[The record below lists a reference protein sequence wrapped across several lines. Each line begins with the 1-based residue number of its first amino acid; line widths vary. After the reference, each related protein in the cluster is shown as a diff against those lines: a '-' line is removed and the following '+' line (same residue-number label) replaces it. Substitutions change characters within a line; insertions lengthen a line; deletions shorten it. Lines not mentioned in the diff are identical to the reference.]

1 MMEYLRN
8 AWYVAAWSDEVAPG
22 QILAR
27 TIMDEPIALFRA
39 AGGAPA
45 AVLDQCPHRFAPF
58 SAGWVKD
65 EVLVCGYHGLGFDRS
80 GRCVANPHGPVPR
93 NGAVK
98 SYPVADRHK
107 AVWIWMGE
115 ASRADPRLIP
125 DLAFLEEAPASAFS
139 EGTILSGTGDYQ
151 LFVDNIMDLSHVDYV
166 HPTTLGGGAVTQA
179 HQDIEETD
187 DYLDVTWRTPDT
199 PPPPLLAAII
209 GDLPERTDAYQR
221 VRWFAP
227 SVMKLTAGVV
237 PSEAG
242 EAEGLLNFNA
252 HIMTPETRQTTHY
265 FFAATRNF
273 KREDVEL
280 NAKIAARREEIFRT
294 EDKPMIEKVAR
305 RMGEREFWSMRP
317 MLLSIDGAS
326 ARVRRRLERLIADE
340 KAGATTPAGPLL
352 ARTA

>member
-22 QILAR
+22 QVLAR
-27 TIMDEPIALFRA
+27 TIMDEPVAIFRA
-39 AGGAPA
+39 THGAPA

-58 SAGWVKD
+58 SAGRVKD
-65 EVLVCGYHGLGFDRS
+65 DLLVCGYHGLGFDGS
-80 GRCVANPHGPVPR
+80 GRCVVNPHGPVPR

-115 ASRADPRLIP
+115 APRADPRLIP
-125 DLAFLEEAPASAFS
+125 DLGFLEEAPDAAFS
-139 EGTILSGTGDYQ
+139 AGKLLSGRGDYQ
-151 LFVDNIMDLSHVDYV
+151 LFVDNIMDLSHVDFV

-179 HQDIEETD
+179 RQEIEETD

-199 PPPPLLAAII
+199 KPAPLLAAII
-209 GDLPERTDAYQR
+209 GDLPERADAYQR

-227 SVMKLTAGVV
+227 SVMKLVAGVV
-237 PSEAG
+237 PSGAG
-242 EAEGLLNFNA
+242 EAEGALNLNA

-273 KREDVEL
+273 KREDAEL
-280 NAKIAARREEIFRT
+280 NARIAVRREEIFRT
-294 EDKPMIEKVAR
+294 EDKPMIEKVAM
-305 RMGEREFWSMRP
+305 RMGEREFWSLRP

-326 ARVRRRLERLIADE
+326 ARVRRRLERLIAAE
-340 KAGATTPAGPLL
+340 TATAATRGGPLL